1 MIWEEGWV
9 WALLYSDLRKCGL
22 ALGAII
28 VPLCFCVQNADLY
41 QRNEERKWINVELKT
56 PIRMFEMTWCTKGQ
70 RGIPK
75 ADKGEVSDLAPC
87 FKLLKEQ
94 QTELRQ
100 KKCSLTYLT
109 SVETFGS
116 SPRSPPFGA
125 VMSTVI
131 SLICILPT
139 PATCERHRW
148 AFSSK
153 QQTCLWLALTQGLI
167 TAGEWD
173 VDLYRGAWVLFSVS
187 HRWVQRND
195 AHTPP

>member
-1 MIWEEGWV
+1 MWN
-9 WALLYSDLRKCGL
+9 DL
-22 ALGAII
+22 
-28 VPLCFCVQNADLY
+28 
-41 QRNEERKWINVELKT
+41 T
-56 PIRMFEMTWCTKGQ
+56 PIMWRVKGQ
-70 RGIPK
+70 RGFPT
-75 ADKGEVSDLAPC
+75 ADKGEDGGQARC

-100 KKCSLTYLT
+100 KKCSVTYLT

-131 SLICILPT
+131 SLICIVPT
-139 PATCERHRW
+139 PAACERHRW

-153 QQTCLWLALTQGLI
+153 RQTWLWLALTPGLI

-173 VDLYRGAWVLFSVS
+173 VDLYREAWVLFSVS
-187 HRWVQRND
+187 HRWVQRNN
-195 AHTPP
+195 AHTPPLELSPLMWCASERSAESK

>member
-1 MIWEEGWV
+1 MLIFITEVRKEIDQCWIKNTNSDV
-9 WALLYSDLRKCGL
+9 WNDLAPLMWCIKGL
-22 ALGAII
+22 
-28 VPLCFCVQNADLY
+28 
-41 QRNEERKWINVELKT
+41 
-56 PIRMFEMTWCTKGQ
+56 

-75 ADKGEVSDLAPC
+75 ADEGEVSGLVLH

-100 KKCSLTYLT
+100 KKFSLTHLT

-131 SLICILPT
+131 SLICIVPT
-139 PATCERHRW
+139 PATCERHHW

-153 QQTCLWLALTQGLI
+153 RQTCLWLALTQGLI

-173 VDLYRGAWVLFSVS
+173 VDLYREAWVLFSVS
-187 HRWVQRND
+187 HRWVQRTD
-195 AHTPP
+195 AHTPPLELSSVMWCAAERSAESK

>member
-1 MIWEEGWV
+1 
-9 WALLYSDLRKCGL
+9 
-22 ALGAII
+22 
-28 VPLCFCVQNADLY
+28 
-41 QRNEERKWINVELKT
+41 
-56 PIRMFEMTWCTKGQ
+56 MTWFLSCLMWCIQGQ
-70 RGIPK
+70 RGIPT
-75 ADKGEVSDLAPC
+75 ADKGEVSGLAPC
-87 FKLLKEQ
+87 LKLLKEQ

-131 SLICILPT
+131 SLIRIVPT

-148 AFSSK
+148 ASSSK

-173 VDLYRGAWVLFSVS
+173 VDLYREAWVLFSVS
-187 HRWVQRND
+187 HRWVQRSD
-195 AHTPP
+195 AHTPPLEFSSVMWCRAFCWEQMRWNMLINMKEF